1 MIRFLPVKTII
12 SLAFIYFLAVSALA
26 QTASRIDT
34 LKALIPQK
42 TDTSLVNIYL
52 YLAKDYGFFG
62 KVPDS
67 MEVYSLKALQL
78 SKKLNYQQGI
88 ERAYFCLGFLYDW
101 KDEPVKSN
109 EYYQKAYQI
118 LEESGNKR
126 GMAAVLNNIGKNYM
140 EWENYP
146 KALEYFLQSISLEE
160 TIEDGKPI
168 EPGYN
173 NVATILYYQGDF
185 DRAMEYR
192 RKAFKTAI
200 ASGDKISLVQ
210 VFSNLSSDYMRRDES
225 DSAFFYGRK
234 ALALSREIQFPEG
247 IIRTANQMANL
258 SLKLSKLDSTL
269 SYLNEAQAS
278 ANPDYHSGL
287 ICYSTLLRSDY
298 YLKVNQQDS
307 AIILAE
313 KGLQLAL
320 NQSEASRIT
329 TAYEHL
335 SEVHNHFGNFQEALS
350 YMSRFHHLKDSLHTL
365 AKNRQIVEMQAQ
377 YEADKKEKQIK
388 ALAKENQYQEL
399 QLRQRNIAL
408 IAAIVVAVLSF
419 ALLMLYFRQK
429 ILMEKQ
435 QTLEARQRFLLTQ
448 MNPHFFFH
456 ALSSIQN
463 FIYQQTDPRITGAYL
478 SKFAKLMR
486 LVLENSRET
495 YIPLEKEIDTLKF
508 YLDLQQLRYGNG
520 FEYKISVAPNLE
532 IDLLMIPPMFAQPFI
547 ENSLEHGLANQT
559 QQGFIQISFSE
570 EKGMLKFSVEDN
582 GVGITHKTSEAIK
595 PRRKSLATEITRDR
609 LQLLSNKIKKQVELN
624 IINLKDENPALSGTR
639 VSFSL
644 PLIYETGPD

>member
-1 MIRFLPVKTII
+1 MIRFLPITYII
-12 SLAFIYFLAVSALA
+12 NLAVITFLSFSSFA

-42 TDTSLVNIYL
+42 TDTSLANIYL
-52 YLAKDYGFFG
+52 FLAKDYGFFG

-67 MEVYSLKALQL
+67 MEAYSLKALNL
-78 SKKLNYQQGI
+78 SEKLNYQQGI
-88 ERAYFCLGFLYDW
+88 ERAYFCLGFVYDW

-109 EYYQKAYQI
+109 EYYLKAYQI
-118 LEESGNKR
+118 LEKTGNTR

-160 TIEDGKPI
+160 NIEDGKPI

-173 NVATILYYQGDF
+173 NVATILYYQGNF
-185 DRAMEYR
+185 EGAMQYR
-192 RKAFKTAI
+192 RKALKTAL
-200 ASGDKISLVQ
+200 ASGDKIALVQ
-210 VFSNLSSDYMRRDES
+210 VFSNLSSDYMRKDQS

-234 ALALSREIQFPEG
+234 ALNLSREIQFPEG

-258 SLKLSKLDSTL
+258 TMKYNKLDSTL
-269 SYLNEAQAS
+269 GYLDESLAT
-278 ANPDYHSGL
+278 ANPRYHLGL
-287 ICYSTLLRSDY
+287 IGYSTLLRSDY
-298 YLKVNQQDS
+298 YQKINQQDS
-307 AIILAE
+307 AIFLAE
-313 KGLQLAL
+313 KGLEMAL
-320 NQSEASRIT
+320 SQPEANRIT

-335 SEVHNHFGNFQEALS
+335 SEVHTHFGNFQEALK
-350 YMSRFHHLKDSLHTL
+350 YMTRFHHLKDSLHTL

-388 ALAKENQYQEL
+388 ALAEENQYQEL

-408 IAAIVVAVLSF
+408 IAAIIVAILSF

-508 YLDLQQLRYGNG
+508 YLDLQQIRYGNG
-520 FEYKISVAPNLE
+520 FEYEIKADPNLE
-532 IDLLMIPPMFAQPFI
+532 IELLMIPPMFAQPFI
-547 ENSLEHGLANQT
+547 ENSLEHGLANQD
-559 QQGFIQISFSE
+559 QKGLIRISFSE
-570 EKGMLKFSVEDN
+570 ENGMLKFSVEDN
-582 GVGITHKTSEAIK
+582 GVGIAPKSTETIQPK
-595 PRRKSLATEITRDR
+595 RKSLATEITRDR
-609 LQLLSNKIKKQVELN
+609 LQLLSNKIKKQVALQ
-624 IINLKDENPALSGTR
+624 IINLKDENPSLSGTR